1 MHGQLQS
8 GQQLSTVPDRHHIAL
23 HLAEKGGTM
32 DAFWSAVAI
41 GSALAVGAISPGPS
55 FIVVARNSIAL
66 SRRHGMATA
75 CGMGLGAGI
84 FAVLALLGVHAV
96 LTAVP
101 LAFWALKIAGGLYLL
116 YLGYLIF
123 CGAKA
128 PLQVNTGEAL
138 ASIPLHRA
146 FLGGLFTQL
155 SNPKTAIVFASV
167 FSALLPAT
175 IPLWFYLALP
185 LTALAVDGGW
195 YLLVAYLLSAEAPR
209 RVYLQ
214 AKTLIDRLAG
224 SVMALLGLKLVLS
237 VP

>member
-1 MHGQLQS
+1 
-8 GQQLSTVPDRHHIAL
+8 
-23 HLAEKGGTM
+23 M

-41 GSALAVGAISPGPS
+41 GSALAVGAVSPGPS

-75 CGMGLGAGI
+75 CGMGLGAGT

-101 LAFWALKIAGGLYLL
+101 LAFWALKIVGGIYLL

-123 CGAKA
+123 SGAKA
-128 PLQVNTGEAL
+128 PLQVNTDGQVAPISL
-138 ASIPLHRA
+138 RRA
-146 FLGGLFTQL
+146 FFGGLATQL

-167 FSALLPAT
+167 FSALLPAS

-185 LTALAVDGGW
+185 LIALAVDGGW

-209 RVYLQ
+209 QAYLKF
-214 AKTLIDRLAG
+214 KTAIDRAAG
-224 SVMALLGLKLVLS
+224 SVMGLLGLKLVLS
-237 VP
+237 AP